1 MLTRRSWQGDQCVG
15 NNGGVP
21 RLGLRS
27 MCMMDSPVGLRFTD
41 YNSVFPSGQLTAAT
55 WDTALIYARGLGMGQ
70 EHRGKGSTVQLGPV
84 VGPLGRSPEG
94 GRNWEGF
101 SPDPVLSG
109 VAVAQTVQ
117 GVQAA
122 GVIACTK
129 HYIGNEQEHFRQ
141 AGGPVDDALSSNI
154 DDKTMHELYLWPFA
168 DAVRAGTG
176 AVMCSYNNVNNSYAC
191 QNSKILNGLL
201 KDELNFQGFVMSD
214 FAGQQ
219 SGVSS
224 AVAGMDMS
232 MPGDTNF
239 NTGLSYWGPNLTL
252 AVVNGTVPEYRV
264 DDMAMRIM
272 AAYFKVGRLVGPEEP
287 PINFDVWT
295 YNTFGPLHFAANDHE
310 QQINFHVD
318 VRANHKEV
326 IREIGAAGAVLLK
339 NNGILPLSKPKQIAV
354 IGTDAG
360 PNPNGANGCEDRGC
374 NQGHLAMGWGS
385 GTADYSYLVTPHD
398 AIQARA
404 IQDGSAYQAL
414 FLDAFG
420 DDTDAQNANGQSDI
434 SSVITQDNTTAI
446 VFVTS
451 DSGEDYIT
459 VSGNQGDRNNL
470 TLWNGGDA
478 LIESVAAINP
488 NTIVVINSVG
498 AVITEPW
505 SSNPNVSAIIWA
517 GLPGEQSGNALVD
530 VLYGDVNPS
539 GKTPFSWITD
549 RSQLPDV
556 LYTPNNGAS
565 SPQVNYTEGV
575 FIDYRALDKN
585 GVTPTWEF
593 GFGLSYT
600 TFQYSNLKVQKMH
613 APPYTPTKGKTIPAP
628 TFGSFSTDLSTY
640 LFPSNLTF
648 VREYIYPYIRSLN
661 ASIASG
667 DPDFGETGP
676 EFLPPHA
683 QDSTPQPLLAAS
695 GAPGGNP
702 GLYDVLYTV
711 TANIKNTGK
720 VAGAEVVQ
728 MYVSLGGEDD
738 PVVVLRGFDKLVLS
752 PGKSDVFSAE
762 ITRRDISNW
771 DVVSQDWVISSAP
784 KTVFVGASSRQLHLS
799 APLN

>member
-1 MLTRRSWQGDQCVG
+1 MLMRHSWQGDQCVG

-27 MCMMDSPVGLRFTD
+27 MCMMDSPLGVRFTD
-41 YNSVFPSGQLTAAT
+41 YNTGFPSGQTTAAT
-55 WDTALIYARGLGMGQ
+55 WDRALLYARGLAMGQ

-84 VGPLGRSPEG
+84 VGPIGRSPEG

-109 VAVAQTVQ
+109 IAVAQTVQ
-117 GVQAA
+117 GIQAA

-129 HYIGNEQEHFRQ
+129 HFIGNEQEHFRQ
-141 AGGPVDDALSSNI
+141 AGGPVDNAVSSNI

-176 AVMCSYNNVNNSYAC
+176 SVMCSYNQINNSYGC
-191 QNSKILNGLL
+191 QNSKMLNGLL

-214 FAGQQ
+214 FAAQS

-252 AVVNGTVPEYRV
+252 AVVNGTVPEYRI

-272 AAYFKVGRLVGPEEP
+272 AAYFKVGRLVGPAEP

-295 YNTFGPLHFAANDHE
+295 YDTFGPLHFAANQDVK
-310 QQINFHVD
+310 QINFHVD
-318 VRANHKEV
+318 VRANHAQV
-326 IREIGAAGAVLLK
+326 VREIAAAGTVLLK

-354 IGTDAG
+354 IGSDAG
-360 PNPNGANGCEDRGC
+360 PNIDGPNGCSDRGC
-374 NQGHLAMGWGS
+374 DQGTLAMGWGS
-385 GTADYSYLVTPHD
+385 GTTDFSYLITPD
-398 AIQARA
+398 SAIQARA
-404 IQDGSAYQAL
+404 IQEGSAYQSL
-414 FLDAFG
+414 LIDGFN
-420 DDTDAQNANGQSDI
+420 DDFNAQNANGQSDI
-434 SSVITQDNTTAI
+434 ASVVSQDNTTAI
-446 VFVTS
+446 VFVNA
-451 DSGEDYIT
+451 DSGEGYIT
-459 VSGNQGDRNNL
+459 VDGNQGDRNNL
-470 TLWNGGDA
+470 TLWHGGDA
-478 LIESVAAINP
+478 LIESVAALNP
-488 NTIVVINSVG
+488 QTIVVIHSVG

-505 SSNPNVSAIIWA
+505 ASNPNVSAIVWA
-517 GLPGEQSGNALVD
+517 GLPGEQSGNSLVD
-530 VLYGDVNPS
+530 ILYGDVNPS
-539 GKTPFSWITD
+539 GKSPFSWITD
-549 RSQLPDV
+549 RSQLPDI
-556 LYTPNNGAS
+556 LYTPNNGGQA
-565 SPQVNYTEGV
+565 PQVNFSEGV
-575 FIDYRALDKN
+575 FIDYRALDKA

-600 TFQYSNLKVQKMH
+600 TFQYSSLNVKKLH
-613 APPYTPTKGKTIPAP
+613 APPYTPTKGTTIRAP

-640 LFPSNLTF
+640 LFPSNLRF
-648 VREYIYPYIRSLN
+648 VREYIYPYILSTD
-661 ASIASG
+661 AKTASG
-667 DPDFGETGP
+667 DPNFGETGS
-676 EFLPPHA
+676 EFLPPNA
-683 QDSTPQPLLAAS
+683 QDSSPQPLLAAS

-702 GLYDVLYTV
+702 GLYDALYTV
-711 TANIKNTGK
+711 TAKIKNTGD

-728 MYVSLGGEDD
+728 LYVSLGGEDD
-738 PVVVLRGFDKLVLS
+738 PVVVLRGFDKLILK
-752 PGKSDVFSAE
+752 PGETGVFSAD
-762 ITRRDISNW
+762 ITRRDVSNW